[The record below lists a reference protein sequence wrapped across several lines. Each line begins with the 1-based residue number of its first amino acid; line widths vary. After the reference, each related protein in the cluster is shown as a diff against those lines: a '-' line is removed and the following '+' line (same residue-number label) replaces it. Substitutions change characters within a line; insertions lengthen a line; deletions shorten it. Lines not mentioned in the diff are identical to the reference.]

1 MVEKPIVMSAIT
13 PVAVAAILILGTLT
27 TISSTSQAFV
37 YISYH
42 KSHYHKGNHGRHYY
56 TTYRHTSHVIIV
68 TSNTGD
74 NTANPPYE
82 NPPYE
87 NPP

>member
-1 MVEKPIVMSAIT
+1 MIYNKPVITPIV
-13 PVAVAAILILGTLT
+13 VAAILILGT
-27 TISSTSQAFV
+27 TISSTSQAIA

-42 KSHYHKGNHGRHYY
+42 KGHYHKGNLGYY
-56 TTYRHTSHVIIV
+56 TTYKHTRHVIVVIG
-68 TSNTGD
+68 NTGESG